1 MRSATDKR
9 RSIIAAGWAGL
20 LLALAAP
27 QPAAVAREV
36 TIAPTTVDD
45 RKAVVATVEPVH
57 QLMARSRIGG
67 TVASL
72 TIKEGEQAKTG
83 QELAVIA
90 DPKLALQI
98 QALDQRI
105 RSQAA
110 QRDKARSD
118 FGRTQEL
125 LKRGVSTQAQQD
137 AAKAALDVAER
148 TLAAM
153 MSDRDV
159 ILQQIAEGRVLAP
172 GAGRVLTVPVSVGRV
187 VLPGEAIATLAED
200 NYILRMQLPERHAR
214 SLRAGDEVLIGARG
228 LAADAAED
236 PDKMRHGRVRLVYPE
251 IQGGRVIADV
261 DVEGLGDYFVG
272 ERTRVYVSTGKRETF
287 LVPPAAVTRRAGV
300 NYVTLRGGAEVV
312 VQPGDPRPEGL
323 EILSGLKAGDVVVTP

>member
-1 MRSATDKR
+1 MRA
-9 RSIIAAGWAGL
+9 
-20 LLALAAP
+20 
-27 QPAAVAREV
+27 V
-36 TIAPTTVDD
+36 TIAGFILAFGSAAQAASEVVVQPMTVED

-57 QLMARSRIGG
+57 QLVARSRIGG

-72 TIKEGEQAKTG
+72 TTKEGEQAKPG

-110 QRDKARSD
+110 QRDKAASD
-118 FGRTQEL
+118 AARTQEL

-137 AAKAALDVAER
+137 ATKTALDVAER

-159 ILQQIAEGRVLAP
+159 IVQQIAEGKVLAP
-172 GAGRVLTVPVSVGRV
+172 GAGRVLTVPISVGRV
-187 VLPGEAIATLAED
+187 VMPGETIATLAED
-200 NYILRMQLPERHAR
+200 KYILRMQLPERHAR
-214 SLRAGDEVLIGARG
+214 SLRAGDAVLIGARG
-228 LAADAAED
+228 LAADAPESV
-236 PDKMRHGRVRLVYPE
+236 DKLRQGRVRLVYPE

-272 ERTRVYVSTGKRETF
+272 ERTRVYVSTGKREAI

-300 NYVTLRGGAEVV
+300 NYVRLKDGTDVV
-312 VQPGDPRPEGL
+312 VQPGETRPEGL